1 MFNDIN
7 QMNIKVEKKYG
18 PDDSLLEDIII
29 HQNTFNS
36 KNTLVIKAESG
47 ELKSDDNTELLQ
59 LILNNGKRYEEIEN
73 NNSKSKQVKPHT
85 VVEFDKHT
93 INIDL
98 REFNNVNLE
107 EESFNNTFRMQNIS
121 QLEFSIDSL
130 SRNLDI
136 RYENFAKNFYSRI
149 GIKNFV
155 RNAGMTNNVSKVDL
169 YTNYSNHPRDYDRRK
184 QFDILSET
192 INLTN
197 GHVQVLNNQKSN
209 FFVKTL

>member
-1 MFNDIN
+1 
-7 QMNIKVEKKYG
+7 MNIADKLINDVEVS
-18 PDDSLLEDIII
+18 DD
-29 HQNTFNS
+29 
-36 KNTLVIKAESG
+36 
-47 ELKSDDNTELLQ
+47 ELKFLLWNSLIQLSAYCDDVT
-59 LILNNGKRYEEIEN
+59 
-73 NNSKSKQVKPHT
+73 SV
-85 VVEFDKHT
+85 
-93 INIDL
+93 
-98 REFNNVNLE
+98 E

-130 SRNLDI
+130 SRNLNI

-169 YTNYSNHPRDYDRRK
+169 YTNYRSHLQDYDRRK

-197 GHVQVLNNQKSN
+197 DTFKY
-209 FFVKTL
+209 